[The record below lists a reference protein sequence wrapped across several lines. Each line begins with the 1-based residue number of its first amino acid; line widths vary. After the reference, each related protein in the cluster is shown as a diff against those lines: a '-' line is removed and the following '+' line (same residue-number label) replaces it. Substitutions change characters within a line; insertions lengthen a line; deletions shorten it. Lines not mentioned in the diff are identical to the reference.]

1 MRTSVSAEAFGVH
14 NKKEDF
20 VPPVVKKSDETR
32 RQISERLRECF
43 MFSGLNEEEMRV
55 VTDAM
60 SVVYPQKREFVIK
73 EGEDGDDMFVME
85 RGKMRAEKYL
95 NQD

>member
-20 VPPVVKKSDETR
+20 IPPVVHKNEDTR
-32 RQISERLRECF
+32 KQISERLKQCF
-43 MFSGLNEEEMRV
+43 MFSGLSEEEMRV

-60 SVVYPQKREFVIK
+60 SVVYPEKREFVIK
-73 EGEDGDDMFVME
+73 EGEDGVT
-85 RGKMRAEKYL
+85 GNY
-95 NQD
+95 